1 MKIKFCINCVLFK
14 KLMKCACK
22 NLWSISWI
30 RVRLWNIRP
39 RTVLNGENL
48 EIMIFK
54 QLKQTMI
61 FLRIPGVDRWY
72 VNCSFIDVICTIYL
86 FAEEIHKSF
95 AKAMLLNFLFYSA
108 MNIKLNVSAVMNMIA
123 LLIET

>member
-1 MKIKFCINCVLFK
+1 MKHLNDSMELC
-14 KLMKCACK
+14 
-22 NLWSISWI
+22 SI
-30 RVRLWNIRP
+30 
-39 RTVLNGENL
+39 TKGENSQ
-48 EIMIFK
+48 I
-54 QLKQTMI
+54 
-61 FLRIPGVDRWY
+61 
-72 VNCSFIDVICTIYL
+72 IYL